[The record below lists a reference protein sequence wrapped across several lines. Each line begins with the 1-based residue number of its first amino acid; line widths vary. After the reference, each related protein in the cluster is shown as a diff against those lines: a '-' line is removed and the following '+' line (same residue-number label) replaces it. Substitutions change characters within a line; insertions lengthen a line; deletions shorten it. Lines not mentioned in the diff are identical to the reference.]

1 MMADSLDELKEILE
15 SDINTIIDSTFEV
28 NISKS
33 TSVPTIEDS
42 GITYPNLDEKKM
54 NAKTITTC
62 VLYIDIRKSTELN
75 LKHKPETLTKLYSA
89 FMRSMIKA
97 AQHYE
102 GKVRNIIGDRIMVV
116 FEEENCFSNA
126 VNTAILLNSVATYLL
141 DPAFSHNDISC
152 GIGIDYGEMLVSKGG
167 IKKNGNENAPYKS
180 LVWLGKPA
188 NVASKLTDLAN
199 KEITLETRDYFSII
213 DSTGAEN
220 KYYYLSFE
228 EFFSGDYIKK
238 HNMEYI
244 IKDQDSTMLNWFF
257 SHKFSAFPRSKEPR
271 KITTPKILMTE
282 AVFLNYKEI
291 DSDKEEFKKEW
302 WKKQDT
308 FLYQGHT
315 IYGGSLIYPTFKP

>member
-1 MMADSLDELKEILE
+1 MADSLDELKKILE
-15 SDINTIIDSTFEV
+15 SDINTIVDSTFEV

-75 LKHKPETLTKLYSA
+75 LKHKPETLTKLYAA

-97 AQHYE
+97 AQHYD

-141 DPAFSHNDISC
+141 DPAFSHNDITC
-152 GIGIDYGEMLVSKGG
+152 GIGIDYGKMLVSKGG
-167 IKKNGNENAPYKS
+167 IKKNGKENAPYKS

-199 KEITLETRDYFSII
+199 KEVSKETNNYFSII
-213 DSTGAEN
+213 DSTNSEE
-220 KYYYLSFE
+220 KQYSLSFKD
-228 EFFSGDYIKK
+228 FFSNDYIETYNLK
-238 HNMEYI
+238 YTTR
-244 IKDQDSTMLNWFF
+244 SVGLNWFYSKDF
-257 SHKFSAFPRSKEPR
+257 CAFPCTEIK
-271 KITTPKILMTE
+271 KIYTPKILMTE
-282 AVFLNYKEI
+282 DVFLNYKEI
-291 DSDKEEFKKEW
+291 NPDEEEFKEGW
-302 WKKQDT
+302 WKKQDAS
-308 FLYQGHT
+308 LYQGHN
-315 IYGGSLIYPTFKP
+315 IYGGSVIYQIFER

>member
-1 MMADSLDELKEILE
+1 MADSLDELKKILE
-15 SDINTIIDSTFEV
+15 SDINTIIDSTFDV

-42 GITYPNLDEKKM
+42 GITYPNLDEKKL

-75 LKHKPETLTKLYSA
+75 LKHKPKTLTKLYAA

-97 AQHYE
+97 AQHYD

-141 DPAFSHNDISC
+141 DPAFSHNDITC

-167 IKKNGNENAPYKS
+167 IKKNGKENAPYKS

-199 KEITLETRDYFSII
+199 KEITKETNNYFSII
-213 DSTGAEN
+213 DSTNSE
-220 KYYYLSFE
+220 KKQYFLSFKD
-228 EFFSGDYIKK
+228 FFSNDYIETYNLK
-238 HNMEYI
+238 Y
-244 IKDQDSTMLNWFF
+244 STRSVGLNWFYSKDF
-257 SHKFSAFPRSKEPR
+257 CAFPRTEIK
-271 KITTPKILMTE
+271 KIYAPKILMTE
-282 AVFLNYKEI
+282 DVFLNYKEI
-291 DSDKEEFKKEW
+291 NPDREEFKKGW
-302 WKKQDT
+302 WNKQDAS
-308 FLYQGHT
+308 LYRGHT
-315 IYGGSLIYPTFKP
+315 IYGGSLIYTTFKP